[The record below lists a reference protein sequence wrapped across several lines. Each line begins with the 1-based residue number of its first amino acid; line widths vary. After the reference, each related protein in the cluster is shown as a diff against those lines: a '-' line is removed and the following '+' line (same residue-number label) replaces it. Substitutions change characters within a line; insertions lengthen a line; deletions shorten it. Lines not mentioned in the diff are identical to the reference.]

1 MQNILKRML
10 LSTIYCLFVFS
21 AFCQDSLRKKSVK
34 ILPVPS
40 FGYSPETKTYVGA
53 VSLFTLDFYKDSFTR
68 SSNAKIEFNYTW
80 NKQMVLEVG
89 WNYFFRQEKWFT
101 KGLIRYAQYPDFY
114 FGMGTFTPDSN
125 KLIFNSNR
133 FVADIFLLR
142 KIRTKLFTGIN
153 LKYINY
159 SKIKTVQ
166 PDFRYPELKA
176 GRTFGLGYTIIKDA
190 RNNILSPTKGHY
202 FFANTVYNFADKN
215 YFECILDG
223 RFYKSW
229 NAKLVSAT
237 RLINDINIGTTP
249 FYDLAFLGG
258 DQYVRGYYFGR
269 FRDQNLSSIQQEFR
283 VPLLWRFGLATFG
296 GLSSLYSA
304 KQPFSINNIKYNY
317 GLGLRFLV
325 DKKDKTSLRLDYAI
339 GNNNNSGFY
348 VSFGESF

>member
-1 MQNILKRML
+1 MQNILKLFL
-10 LSTIYCLFVFS
+10 LSTIFCLLLNSVFG
-21 AFCQDSLRKKSVK
+21 QDSLRNKRVK
-34 ILPVPS
+34 ILPVPA
-40 FGYSPETKTYVGA
+40 FGYSPETKTYVGI
-53 VSLFTLDFYKDSFTR
+53 VNLFTLDLYHDSFTR
-68 SSNAKIEFNYTW
+68 TSNAKIECNYSW
-80 NKQMVLEVG
+80 NKQVILEAS

-114 FGMGTFTPDSN
+114 FGIGINSPDSN
-125 KLIFNSNR
+125 KLVFNSNR
-133 FVADIFLLR
+133 FVSDIFLMK
-142 KIRTKLFTGIN
+142 KIRTNLFTGIN
-153 LKYINY
+153 LKYISY
-159 SKIKTVQ
+159 SKIKTAL
-166 PDFRYPELKA
+166 PDLRYPELKPNK
-176 GRTFGLGYTIIKDA
+176 TFGIGYTIIKDA

-237 RLINDINIGTTP
+237 RLINDVNIGTTP

-283 VPLLWRFGLATFG
+283 MPLLWRFGLATFG
-296 GLSSLYSA
+296 GFSSIYSA

>member
-1 MQNILKRML
+1 MQNILKLFL
-10 LSTIYCLFVFS
+10 LSTIFCLLLNSVFG
-21 AFCQDSLRKKSVK
+21 QDSLRNKRVK
-34 ILPVPS
+34 ILPVPA

-80 NKQMVLEVG
+80 NKQVVLDGG

-101 KGLIRYAQYPDFY
+101 KGLVRYAQYPDFY
-114 FGMGTFTPDSN
+114 FGIGPFTPDSN
-125 KLIFNSNR
+125 KLVFNSNR

-142 KIRTKLFTGIN
+142 KIRPQLFAGIN
-153 LKYINY
+153 LKYISY
-159 SKIKTVQ
+159 SKIKSAQ
-166 PDFRYPELKA
+166 PNFRYPELKE
-176 GRTFGLGYTIIKDA
+176 GRTFGLGYSLIKDA

-202 FFANTVYNFADKN
+202 FFANTVYNIAQKN
-215 YFECILDG
+215 YFELTLDG
-223 RFYKSW
+223 RLYKSW
-229 NAKLVSAT
+229 NTKLVSAT
-237 RLINDINIGTTP
+237 RFVHDFNFGIIP

-283 VPLLWRFGLATFG
+283 MPLLWRFGLATFG
-296 GLSSLYSA
+296 GLSSIYSA